1 MAAAVAAVPV
11 GGGFR
16 VSSCSSTICEFGV
29 CKLVSIPV
37 SGAPAVKQLKVTV
50 TDLLCKDV
58 LLRNLLIGLW
68 LTF

>member
-1 MAAAVAAVPV
+1 MAAAAV
-11 GGGFR
+11 GGGFCA
-16 VSSCSSTICEFGV
+16 SSRSSTICAFGV

-50 TDLLCKDV
+50 ADLLCKDV
-58 LLRNLLIGLW
+58 LLRNLVIGLW

>member
-1 MAAAVAAVPV
+1 M
-11 GGGFR
+11 GGGFSA
-16 VSSCSSTICEFGV
+16 SSRSSTICEFGV